1 MAAAAVEPKPAPNQ
15 FARAVIGSARG
26 MLGEAAALACL
37 KRLLRSMPMGK
48 AMALGAVC
56 LDTFPVNERTLP
68 EFKRATLRFDPT
80 VELDLHPQCLFSRL
94 FALTG
99 FHEYALT
106 RELLSPKYTGLMVDI
121 GSNFGYY
128 AALWLTKPGTSVIAV
143 EPVPSTF
150 GLLERNLRQFG
161 ERGAAVHCCI
171 GDREEVAR
179 LSFNPDWPMHAAVKT
194 TAPTGSEFFV
204 PMRTLPSLL
213 ASQGAERVD
222 VLKID
227 AEGFDVKILDAARP
241 MFAEQR
247 VQTVF
252 WEYTD
257 GAETRNV
264 MAFLERCGYRRSPT
278 LDGVH
283 TGIMGFSLLQ

>member
-1 MAAAAVEPKPAPNQ
+1 MASAAVETKPAHNQ
-15 FARAVIGSARG
+15 FARAMIGSARG
-26 MLGEAAALACL
+26 VLGEAAALACL

-56 LDTFPVNERTLP
+56 LDKFPVNDRTLP

-106 RELLSPKYTGLMVDI
+106 RELLSSKCTGLMVDI

-128 AALWLTKPGTSVIAV
+128 AALWLTKPDTRAIAV

-150 GLLERNLRQFG
+150 ALLDHNLQQFG
-161 ERGAAVHCCI
+161 ERGAAVNCCI
-171 GDREEVAR
+171 GDRDEVVR

-204 PMRTLPSLL
+204 PMHTLPSLL
-213 ASQGAERVD
+213 AAHGAERVD

-227 AEGFDVKILDAARP
+227 AEGFDVKILNAARP

-252 WEYTD
+252 WEYAE
-257 GAETRNV
+257 GGETREI
-264 MAFLERCGYRRSPT
+264 MAYLERCGYRRSPT
-278 LDGVH
+278 MDGVN